1 MDATQPRKSRTSDS
15 NLNDRSAEDLAREKL
30 VSKESY
36 AKISERD
43 DLDDFDDCGDEET
56 QVSPELRQ
64 RQGEK
69 RAHAASSMEDGKLG
83 LQTIKIE

>member
-1 MDATQPRKSRTSDS
+1 M
-15 NLNDRSAEDLAREKL
+15 NDRSAEDLAREKL

-36 AKISERD
+36 GKISERD

-56 QVSPELRQ
+56 QVSPDLRQ

-69 RAHAASSMEDGKLG
+69 RHAASSMEDGKLG

>member
-1 MDATQPRKSRTSDS
+1 MSDS
-15 NLNDRSAEDLAREKL
+15 NLNDRSAEDLARDKL

-56 QVSPELRQ
+56 QVSPDLR
-64 RQGEK
+64 
-69 RAHAASSMEDGKLG
+69 
-83 LQTIKIE
+83 